1 MLAKGSVIFG
11 GVLTFLM
18 FFFHTRLYNMY
29 GWQQDL
35 SNLNQAN
42 QRILYTIHIA
52 LLLLFLAFSLVSL
65 IFYRELS
72 QPGGLAAGLLIAF
85 SAFWVWRTIWQILY
99 FKAPA
104 GTASVPVMNYVL
116 IAVFALLAVAYIL
129 PLVLLLIKKN

>member
-18 FFFHTRLYNMY
+18 FIFHTRLYWMF

-35 SNLNQAN
+35 SNLTLAN

-52 LLLLFLAFSLVSL
+52 LILLFLAFSLISL
-65 IFYRELS
+65 IFSRELS
-72 QPGGLAAGLLIAF
+72 QPGGLAIGILIAF
-85 SAFWVWRTIWQILY
+85 SAFWVWRAIWQVLY
-99 FKAPA
+99 FRVPP

-116 IAVFALLAVAYIL
+116 TSVFVLLAVAYIL
-129 PLVLLLIKKN
+129 PLVLQSINK